1 MKIFIK
7 ENEDIQETEVM
18 IYCRSQD
25 EQISR
30 LKRHIEQFTMAIRVT
45 KEQAQ
50 YNLPLKA
57 IYYIEVVDGKT
68 YVYTE
73 TEMYTSHQSLIN
85 LESKLKGSSFVRI
98 SKGMLLNVDY
108 LQSVTPMENHRMM
121 ATLKNDEKVIV
132 GRTYISK
139 LKEKLQEEL
148 R

>member
-1 MKIFIK
+1 MKVFIK
-7 ENEDIQETEVM
+7 ENEEIQETEVI
-18 IYCRSQD
+18 IYCRNQN
-25 EQISR
+25 EHISR
-30 LKRHIEQFTMAIRVT
+30 LKRHIEQFTMAIQVI

-50 YNLPLKA
+50 YNLPIKA

-73 TEMYTSHQSLIN
+73 KEMYTSQQALLH

-108 LQSVTPMENHRMM
+108 LKSVAPMENHRMM
-121 ATLKNDEKVIV
+121 ATLKNEEKVIV
-132 GRTYISK
+132 GRTYIYR

-148 R
+148 